1 MQTWRLIRDGFNDG
15 FYNMAVDEAIASAVE
30 NGISPPTLRFYG
42 WKSSTLTI
50 GYSQKIDKK
59 IDIEYCR
66 KDGIDIVLRPTG
78 GRAVLH
84 DKEVTYS
91 IISPRDNPLFPD
103 NISGTYKAISE
114 ALAKGLS
121 FLGIDANLNSAFRIP
136 HSAFQNPFCFAATSQ
151 YEIVVN
157 GKKLIGS
164 AQRRF
169 KKSFLQHGS
178 IPLENYYKRLAL
190 CLGLKEKDKKER
202 FVKFLK
208 KRAAT
213 LNELNGRVFSY
224 NEVVDALVRGF
235 EDIFKIQF
243 KISPLIE
250 YELKLSNKIHKK
262 VLTIMNRK
270 IYGSKESKDK

>member
-42 WKSSTLTI
+42 WKSSTLSI

-66 KDGIDIVLRPTG
+66 KNGIDIVLRPTG

-91 IISPRDNPLFPD
+91 IISPRYNPLFPD
-103 NISGTYKAISE
+103 NISGTYKAISK

-121 FLGIDANLNSAFRIP
+121 FLGIDANLNSAFRIL
-136 HSAFQNPFCFAATSQ
+136 HSTFQNPFCFATTSQ

-178 IPLENYYKRLAL
+178 IPLENYHERLAL
-190 CLGLKEKDKKER
+190 CLSFGEENKSKRFITMLNKKSIS
-202 FVKFLK
+202 
-208 KRAAT
+208 
-213 LNELNGRVFSY
+213 LNELNGRVYSY
-224 NEVVDALVRGF
+224 DEVLSAIVKGF
-235 EDIFKIQF
+235 ENIFKISF
-243 KISPLIE
+243 EVSPITE
-250 YELKLSNKIHKK
+250 YELNLSKK
-262 VLTIMNRK
+262 FVKRK
-270 IYGSKESKDK
+270 KSNLKGIFKQDI

>member
-136 HSAFQNPFCFAATSQ
+136 HSALQNHFS
-151 YEIVVN
+151 
-157 GKKLIGS
+157 S
-164 AQRRF
+164 MAQ
-169 KKSFLQHGS
+169 FLWRIIIKGLHC
-178 IPLENYYKRLAL
+178 A
-190 CLGLKEKDKKER
+190 LGLKKR
-202 FVKFLK
+202 IK
-208 KRAAT
+208 KRG
-213 LNELNGRVFSY
+213 L
-224 NEVVDALVRGF
+224 
-235 EDIFKIQF
+235 
-243 KISPLIE
+243 
-250 YELKLSNKIHKK
+250 
-262 VLTIMNRK
+262 
-270 IYGSKESKDK
+270 

>member
-1 MQTWRLIRDGFNDG
+1 MQTWRLIWDGFNDG

-30 NGISPPTLRFYG
+30 KGISPPTLRFYG
-42 WKSSTLTI
+42 WKSPTLSI

-59 IDIEYCR
+59 IDIAYC
-66 KDGIDIVLRPTG
+66 KKNGIDIVLRPTG

-91 IISPRDNPLFPD
+91 IISPRDNQLFPD

-121 FLGIDANLNSAFRIP
+121 FLGIDAISVNLSSAFRIP
-136 HSAFQNPFCFAATSQ
+136 HSAFQNPFCFATTFQ

-178 IPLENYYKRLAL
+178 IPLENYHERLAL
-190 CLGLKEKDKKER
+190 CLSFGEENKSKRFITMLNKKSIS
-202 FVKFLK
+202 
-208 KRAAT
+208 
-213 LNELNGRVFSY
+213 LNELNGRVYSY
-224 NEVVDALVRGF
+224 DEVLSAIIKGF
-235 EDIFKIQF
+235 ENIFKISFEVSPITEYELNLSKKFVKRKKSNLKDIFKQDI
-243 KISPLIE
+243 
-250 YELKLSNKIHKK
+250 
-262 VLTIMNRK
+262 
-270 IYGSKESKDK
+270 